1 MINTLLVDDER
12 LARTELKRLLQAHE
26 EINVTDEAVNG
37 KDAIT
42 KLKDNHFDLVFL
54 DIQMPGMTGLELAEV
69 INPSVK
75 FVFCTAFDQYAVD
88 AFALNAVDYLVKP
101 IDPQR
106 LARCVSRILEM
117 CDEEAE
123 DKGYLPENHG
133 VMLKFGEV
141 NRIVRLFEIERFES
155 VGNHAAVYTLHGKAF
170 IHSSLAKIESRLN
183 PQQFFKANRGDIIRI
198 DAIDRIEPGIKTGTS
213 AAFLRSGQEVE
224 ISRRQAQQLKQVFS
238 GF

>member
-1 MINTLLVDDER
+1 MIKTLLVDDER

-26 EINVTDEAVNG
+26 EIDVAAEAANG

-42 KLKDNHFDLVFL
+42 QLKAQDFDLVFL

-69 INPSVK
+69 INPTVK

-101 IDPQR
+101 IDPDR
-106 LARCVSRILEM
+106 LARCVQRIVEI
-117 CDEEAE
+117 CDDEHQTL
-123 DKGYLPENHG
+123 GYLPESHG
-133 VMLKFGEV
+133 VMMKFGDV

-155 VGNHAAVYTLHGKAF
+155 VGNHAAVYTSHGKAF
-170 IHSSLAKIESRLN
+170 IHSSLAKIEARLN

-213 AAFLRSGQEVE
+213 SAFLRSGQEVE
-224 ISRRQAQQLKQVFS
+224 ISRRQAQLLKQVFS
-238 GF
+238 SF